1 MNRGE
6 STVKMNCMLIRKLG
20 MKCSGCGSWNSFQ
33 VNKIFIE
40 KSTSEPKVKAYIP
53 FYEPLEVV
61 KCKKCD
67 QTIAEPKVLIR
78 ICRSDLN
85 AR

>member
-1 MNRGE
+1 VLNYT
-6 STVKMNCMLIRKLG
+6 TVCYKTKNL
-20 MKCSGCGSWNSFQ
+20 
-33 VNKIFIE
+33 NKRF
-40 KSTSEPKVKAYIP
+40 SRPYLTSEPKVKAYIP

-67 QTIAEPKVLIR
+67 QVIAEPEVLIR
-78 ICRSDLN
+78 ICRSDLD